1 MSCFT
6 DREQCGFMGSL
17 GARGLQ
23 HNNLVLH
30 QSGVL
35 RPFACS
41 LPGSPLTAGLAGDAV
56 LIPSLVPALPA
67 WGENLTALLRV
78 PRR

>member
-1 MSCFT
+1 MPCFT
-6 DREQCGFMGSL
+6 DGEPSGFGESP

-23 HNNLVLH
+23 HNNPVLH
-30 QSGVL
+30 QRGVL
-35 RPFACS
+35 GPFACC

-56 LIPSLVPALPA
+56 LIPSLVLALPA
-67 WGENLTALLRV
+67 WGENLTALLHV